1 MYMYVMNAINT
12 FAGIYGTALYL
23 REQTLEQG
31 MEHVVRV
38 NATTP
43 GSYVGN
49 TTYTFLV
56 NRPPYDGACA
66 IVPEDGRLCVGYHHS
81 TVMRS

>member
-1 MYMYVMNAINT
+1 MLNALNA

-56 NRPPYDGACA
+56 NRPPYDGACT
-66 IVPEDGRLCVGYHHS
+66 IVPEDGTLYVGYYLAS
-81 TVMRS
+81 TTMRS